1 MLGSDDHELGVDG
14 NLCHLGIVASVS
26 SQLSQKDIQLA
37 MGPSYS
43 THYKTTTVLPASFF
57 F

>member
-1 MLGSDDHELGVDG
+1 VLGSDDHELGVDG